1 MKIVIDDKKCLKRKM
16 TLTECFLALAVR
28 TCQNVDEI
36 LANMLNRGIFEK
48 QGDKYLITQQWSD
61 ALDEILTDSTGNL
74 SDSRLDAL
82 AKAIQD
88 CFPTGW
94 KVDERG
100 TKYYHRSN
108 KAAIKIALKR
118 FITFFGDYPDD
129 VIIEATKRY
138 VASFKGNYRYPFK
151 MANYFVYKDNSK
163 KGGEIT
169 SDLATFI
176 ENSDDEETEES
187 DDLINDW
194 EKYARN

>member
-1 MKIVIDDKKCLKRKM
+1 LCSSSLASGPVSDNVPYPIVQKIL
-16 TLTECFLALAVR
+16 
-28 TCQNVDEI
+28 
-36 LANMLNRGIFEK
+36 GH
-48 QGDKYLITQQWSD
+48 
-61 ALDEILTDSTGNL
+61 TDPN
-74 SDSRLDAL
+74 
-82 AKAIQD
+82 
-88 CFPTGW
+88 
-94 KVDERG
+94 
-100 TKYYHRSN
+100 
-108 KAAIKIALKR
+108 
-118 FITFFGDYPDD
+118 
-129 VIIEATKRY
+129 ATKRY